1 MGYKGKRRESKI
13 SDSNVTPFRELHS
26 QSQEDSSMAGIDI
39 SGSISNSL
47 SETQQKPQV
56 EMQALSQRDHRS
68 N

>member
-13 SDSNVTPFRELHS
+13 SDSNATPFRELHS

-56 EMQALSQRDHRS
+56 EKQELSQRDHRS